1 MYIIYE
7 AATCILVALIATGL
21 PFMVFAIC
29 LLLKSG
35 AEYLSGALQKLAQG
49 AGSAIADDFSKRIL
63 GKSLAQEQFPSV
75 YRAVGRKEGWRHP
88 QDAPWRELS
97 RLKALCKYAD

>member
-1 MYIIYE
+1 MSIICE
-7 AATCILVALIATGL
+7 AATCILVALIATAL
-21 PFMVFAIC
+21 PFTVFAIC
-29 LLLKSG
+29 LLLKGG
-35 AEYLSGALQKLAQG
+35 AEYLSGTLQKLTQD

-88 QDAPWRELS
+88 QDAPRRELS
-97 RLKALCKYAD
+97 

>member
-1 MYIIYE
+1 MYIICE
-7 AATCILVALIATGL
+7 AATCILLALIATAL
-21 PFMVFAIC
+21 PFTVFAIC

-35 AEYLSGALQKLAQG
+35 AEYLSGTLQKLTQDC
-49 AGSAIADDFSKRIL
+49 GSAIADDFSKRIL
-63 GKSLAQEQFPSV
+63 GKSLVQEQFPSV

-97 RLKALCKYAD
+97 